1 MWEAELLLMAE
12 QQNNKF
18 LRYESL
24 SLLCTLGVLFDPLS
38 KR

>member
-1 MWEAELLLMAE
+1 
-12 QQNNKF
+12 

-38 KR
+38 KRWQTG